1 MILFG
6 KSRLPRKFI
15 IFVILTLISGH
26 KIFAQLYFPEDMV
39 KVSATVIDQGAKT
52 GVPYA
57 NVINQRIR
65 GGTMTDAE
73 GKFSLQADPSD
84 TLTFKSL
91 GYKDKLVPVSE
102 ILAQK
107 QDSAIIIITP
117 IRYLLEQVDV
127 QGEALKVN
135 MTGIPQGKPNPIPAS
150 LRSDFAGKPS
160 PLAAVFHPASFLNY
174 KFSKSEKEKRATLS
188 AIRSEK
194 QWAIFSLVYNKDALQ
209 RITGLT
215 GQALDDFMVYCNANN
230 NLPVGA
236 TTYEV
241 QVRVTEVYEQYK
253 KEKALE

>member
-1 MILFG
+1 MILSG
-6 KSRLPRKFI
+6 KLILPRTYLLFA
-15 IFVILTLISGH
+15 ILTIISVQQS
-26 KIFAQLYFPEDMV
+26 FAQLYFPEDMV
-39 KVSATVIDQGAKT
+39 KVSGRVVDQGTKT

-65 GGTMTDAE
+65 GGTMTDVE

-107 QDSAIIIITP
+107 QDSAIVFIAQV
-117 IRYLLEQVDV
+117 RYLIEQVDV
-127 QGEALKVN
+127 QGEGLKVN
-135 MTGIPQGKPNPIPAS
+135 MSGIPQGKSNPIPTE
-150 LRSDFAGKPS
+150 LRSDFKGKATA
-160 PLAAVFHPASFLNY
+160 LTAILHPASFLNY
-174 KFSKSEKEKRATLS
+174 KFSKTEKEKRTTL
-188 AIRSEK
+188 AAMRSEK

-230 NLPVGA
+230 NLSVGA
-236 TTYEV
+236 STYDV
-241 QVRVTEVYEQYK
+241 QVRVMEVYEQYK
-253 KEKALE
+253 KEKALK